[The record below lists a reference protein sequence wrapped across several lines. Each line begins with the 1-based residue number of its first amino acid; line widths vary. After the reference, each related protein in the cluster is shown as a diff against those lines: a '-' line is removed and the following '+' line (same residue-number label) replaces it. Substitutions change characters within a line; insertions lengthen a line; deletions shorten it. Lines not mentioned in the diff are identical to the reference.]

1 MIKLSES
8 EIRLLRKIQKGE
20 LEDSV
25 SLPHEVNQLI
35 AKGLVESTTVLTFP
49 IMPPRK
55 YYRLT
60 VYGKYTLNNQLE
72 H

>member
-1 MIKLSES
+1 MLNLSDSEVKL
-8 EIRLLRKIQKGE
+8 LKKIEGGE
-20 LEDSV
+20 LEDSI

-35 AKGLVESTTVLTFP
+35 AKGLVESISILTFP

-60 VYGKYTLNNQLE
+60 TYGKYILNNQSS